1 MYDDQDEIEFEDVEL
16 QSDTK
21 KERKIKPVRMK
32 VKLDENG
39 EVRKKRKYV
48 RRNLGL
54 KQIKKNEKTVI

>member
-54 KQIKKNEKTVI
+54 KQIKKNEKTVV